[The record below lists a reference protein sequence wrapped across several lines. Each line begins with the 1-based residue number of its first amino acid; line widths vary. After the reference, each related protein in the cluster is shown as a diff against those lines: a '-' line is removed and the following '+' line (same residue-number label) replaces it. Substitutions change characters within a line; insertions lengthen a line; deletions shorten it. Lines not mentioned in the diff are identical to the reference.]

1 MSNMKPN
8 KIIYI
13 ISLLSLSLLISG
25 CHTTKTVRRN
35 RDNVTVKIDLSH
47 LEKREKAIV
56 EEALTWDGTPY
67 RYAGSEKHVGADCS
81 GMVLKVYESTTGI
94 KMPRNS
100 AEQAQFCKKLNKKKV
115 RPGDL
120 VFFAT
125 GKDKDK
131 ISHVGIMI
139 DLENFIH
146 ASSKGV
152 VISSMDNP
160 YYIRTFKMYGRV
172 P

>member
-1 MSNMKPN
+1 M
-8 KIIYI
+8 
-13 ISLLSLSLLISG
+13 LISG

-35 RDNVTVKIDLSH
+35 RDNVTVKVDLSH
-47 LEKREKAIV
+47 LGKREKAIV

-67 RYAGSEKHVGADCS
+67 CYAGCEKRVGTDCS
-81 GMVLKVYESTTGI
+81 GMVLKVYESATGV

-100 AEQAQFCKKLNKKKV
+100 AKQAVFCKKLHKKNV

-125 GKDKDK
+125 GKDPDK

-139 DLENFIH
+139 DSENFIH
-146 ASSKGV
+146 SSSSKGV

-160 YYIRTFKMYGRV
+160 YYKRTFKMYGRV